1 MNRIKSGKVSSR
13 ENSLEPMDLPSIKKL
28 ILVQPTC
35 MAGSSSFLIASIKGR
50 MTGLSLGGSVCM
62 VTKAPA
68 MSDNTLNNEMIC
80 ILCQVV
86 QIHKKL
92 LEIP

>member
-1 MNRIKSGKVSSR
+1 
-13 ENSLEPMDLPSIKKL
+13 MDLPSIKKL

-35 MAGSSSFLIASIKGR
+35 MAGSSSFLMASIKGR

-68 MSDNTLNNEMIC
+68 MSDNTLNNEISMDNIYVMYS
-80 ILCQVV
+80 LSGSSDT
-86 QIHKKL
+86 
-92 LEIP
+92 